1 MKKTL
6 FVVLALLSAAH
17 ASAQDT
23 GTVRVISD
31 QDIQLDSTQRQ
42 ELKRWTD
49 DVQSYQQWY
58 QRNRNRISRNVFGGA
73 GDRREVPPVPDWL
86 PGKCDLLSEFDPP
99 PTGTLSAGCNLL
111 SLYESN
117 FTVDPAAQQVL
128 QAQKQNEEDSHSSF
142 WKHVHL
148 DAGWT
153 GLDYRR
159 HAYGL
164 VGVHVTLPEL
174 AKRVQIYLPPGF
186 LLLSIPDGYGGRELK
201 PAATIGVSI
210 KMFRFVFPQG
220 KNGTA
225 FFNLAKAY
233 VINRASASVDVS
245 ADVDLM
251 GLSFSWGR

>member
-6 FVVLALLSAAH
+6 FVVLALLAASH
-17 ASAQDT
+17 ASAQDS
-23 GTVRVISD
+23 GTTRIISD
-31 QDIQLDSTQRQ
+31 QDVQLDSVQQ
-42 ELKRWTD
+42 DELKHWTD
-49 DVQSYQQWY
+49 DVRSYQRWY
-58 QRNRNRISRNVFGGA
+58 QRNKNRIARNVFGGA
-73 GDRREVPPVPDWL
+73 SDRREMPAVPDWL

-99 PTGTLSAGCNLL
+99 PAGDLPAGCNLL
-111 SLYESN
+111 TLYESN
-117 FTVDPAAQQVL
+117 FTLDPAAQQVL
-128 QAQKQNEEDSHSSF
+128 QAQKQNEEDPHNSF

-153 GLDYRR
+153 SLDYRS

-186 LLLSIPDGYGGRELK
+186 LLLSIPDGVGGREFK

-220 KNGTA
+220 KDGTA
-225 FFNLAKAY
+225 YFNLAKAY
-233 VINRASASVDVS
+233 VINRASSSMDMR
-245 ADVDLM
+245 ADVDLI